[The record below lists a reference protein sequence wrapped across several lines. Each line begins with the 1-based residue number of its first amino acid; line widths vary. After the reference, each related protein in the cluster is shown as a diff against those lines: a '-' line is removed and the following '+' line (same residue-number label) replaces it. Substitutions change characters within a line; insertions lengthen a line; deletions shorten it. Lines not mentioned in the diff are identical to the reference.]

1 MRLVI
6 RPLGESKS
14 DYQAFFATPYA
25 IRRMLFPKNWHG
37 DGIEMLFD
45 GRNYICPCEADK
57 YLKQIYGE
65 DVMQLPP
72 ENKRKS
78 HYPLRVVF
86 SDGEE
91 ISFASPPEKIKY
103 RDLLD

>member
-1 MRLVI
+1 MII
-6 RPLGESKS
+6 RPLENKS
-14 DYQAFFATPYA
+14 DYQAFFATPYP
-25 IRRMLFPKNWHG
+25 IRRMLFPKSWHG
-37 DGIEMLFD
+37 EGKEITFEDRI
-45 GRNYICPCEADK
+45 YICPSEAEL
-57 YLKQIYGE
+57 YLKQIYGN

-91 ISFASPPEKIKY
+91 IIFEKAMEKIKY
-103 RDLLD
+103 RDLLG